1 MKSKLLAG
9 VLVIGAFAAG
19 LVVSGRM
26 SVTQPGWSAPA
37 PVQVQ
42 APAAQQSTSR
52 APLAA
57 ATGLVDLSTVA
68 ERALRASAN
77 ISSTSMQV
85 VRDPFMRL
93 FYGRDLVEPSQ
104 SLGSGV
110 VVSADGYVLTNTHV
124 IGDERAD
131 VRVTLFDGKERQ
143 GRVVGLDDVS
153 DVAVL
158 KVDAKGLEVLPWGDS
173 GKLRVAEWVLAIGN
187 PYQLS
192 GTVTLGIVST
202 VSRSGSQVGAF
213 RDMIQ
218 TDAAVNPGNS
228 GGALVNA
235 RGELVG
241 INSMIRT
248 DTGGYQGISFAI
260 PSTVAR
266 GIMKELIDHGAV
278 RYGSI
283 GYVGWQTIDR
293 ETAEYNGLGNSA
305 GVRVFRIA
313 PDSSAYQAGLRPGDL
328 VTAVNGQKTPN
339 EDQIG
344 RLVIGAPVGSKA
356 KFDVIR
362 RGRQLTIEIPI
373 VQR

>member
-1 MKSKLLAG
+1 
-9 VLVIGAFAAG
+9 
-19 LVVSGRM
+19 
-26 SVTQPGWSAPA
+26 
-37 PVQVQ
+37 
-42 APAAQQSTSR
+42 
-52 APLAA
+52 
-57 ATGLVDLSTVA
+57 
-68 ERALRASAN
+68 
-77 ISSTSMQV
+77 
-85 VRDPFMRL
+85 
-93 FYGRDLVEPSQ
+93 
-104 SLGSGV
+104 
-110 VVSADGYVLTNTHV
+110 
-124 IGDERAD
+124 
-131 VRVTLFDGKERQ
+131 
-143 GRVVGLDDVS
+143 
-153 DVAVL
+153 
-158 KVDAKGLEVLPWGDS
+158 
-173 GKLRVAEWVLAIGN
+173 
-187 PYQLS
+187 
-192 GTVTLGIVST
+192 
-202 VSRSGSQVGAF
+202 
-213 RDMIQ
+213 
-218 TDAAVNPGNS
+218 VNPGNS